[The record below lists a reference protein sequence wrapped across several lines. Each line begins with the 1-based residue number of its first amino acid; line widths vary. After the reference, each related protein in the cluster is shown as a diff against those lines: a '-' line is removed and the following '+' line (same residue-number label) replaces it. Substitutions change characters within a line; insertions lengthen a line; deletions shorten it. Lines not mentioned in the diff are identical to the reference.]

1 MQSIDINEFT
11 YPLPPDRIA
20 AFPLAERDQSK
31 LLHYQAG
38 KIQHRTFLDLPDL
51 LPDHSLLVFNNTKVI
66 PARLF
71 FEKESGATIE
81 LLLLQPVAPSSVMSV
96 AMEAKRKV
104 TWHCAIGNLKR
115 WPNDLVLEKKTPD
128 GTLYA
133 RLENRTAG
141 HVEISW
147 EPAEKSFAEIVQQ
160 TGITPLPPY
169 IKRAAQQEDRERYQT
184 VYAQWSGAVAAP
196 TAGLHFTERVLE
208 KLRTQ
213 NVQQEFVTLHVSA
226 GTFQPVKVSNA
237 VEHDMH
243 AEQVVVSRNTIVAL
257 LRAKNTVVVGTTS
270 MRTLE
275 SLYWFGVLL
284 HEQPTAGFYIPKLYC
299 YETPLQQISRVA
311 ALQKI
316 LEYMQSQGLDE
327 LLGHT
332 SIYLFPG
339 YRFRMCDGLITNF
352 HQPGSTLMLL
362 VAAFI
367 GPDWKKVYQ
376 AALDHQYRF
385 LSYGDS
391 SLLIPHPH
399 G

>member
-31 LLHYQAG
+31 LLHYDAG
-38 KIQHRTFLDLPDL
+38 NILHRTFIDLPEV
-51 LPDHSLLVFNNTKVI
+51 LPPDVALVFNNTKVI
-66 PARLF
+66 PARLH
-71 FEKESGATIE
+71 FEKETGATIE
-81 LLLLQPVAPSSVMSV
+81 LLLLQPVAPSTVMSV
-96 AMEAKRKV
+96 AMEATGEV
-104 TWHCAIGNLKR
+104 VWQCAIGNVKR
-115 WPNDLVLEKKTPD
+115 WPTDMVLEKQTSN
-128 GTLYA
+128 GRLRA
-133 RLENRTAG
+133 RLVDRTAG
-141 HVEISW
+141 HVQISW
-147 EPAEKSFAEIVQQ
+147 QPETKSFAEVVQQ
-160 TGITPLPPY
+160 AGVTPLPPY
-169 IKRAAQQEDRERYQT
+169 IKRAAQKEDRDRYQT
-184 VYAQWSGAVAAP
+184 VYARWNGAVAAP
-196 TAGLHFTERVLE
+196 TAGLHFTERVLQ
-208 KLRTQ
+208 KLNERKIP
-213 NVQQEFVTLHVSA
+213 QEFVTLHVSA

-243 AEQVVVSRNTIVAL
+243 AEQVVVSRKTILAL

-299 YETPLQQISRVA
+299 YQTALQHISREQ
-311 ALQKI
+311 ALEKI
-316 LEYMQSQGLDE
+316 LAHMAVLGLEE
-327 LLGHT
+327 LLGQT

-367 GPDWKKVYQ
+367 GADWKKVYQ
-376 AALDHQYRF
+376 AALDNNYRF

-391 SLLIPHPH
+391 SLLIPKR
-399 G
+399 

>member
-1 MQSIDINEFT
+1 
-11 YPLPPDRIA
+11 
-20 AFPLAERDQSK
+20 LAERDQSK